1 MPVTKTIIDSSFGT
15 GFAPLQSAEKTD
27 QLVHSKGVRLDLP
40 GYSWVLLSG
49 FASTDSSLKEV
60 IAPGDYAA
68 QTRQTLTLIQQALQ
82 EQGGSIDDIV
92 RMRVY
97 VVGLTDEAFR
107 QIHEVRAEFFVPEHY
122 PASTLVEV
130 SGLALPGLL
139 IEIDTDS
146 VLIPG

>member
-1 MPVTKTIIDSSFGT
+1 MTVSKKVIDSDFGT
-15 GFAPLQSAEKTD
+15 GFAPLGSAEKTD
-27 QLVHSKGVRLDLP
+27 QLVHSKGVRLDFSDH
-40 GYSWVLLSG
+40 SWVLLSG
-49 FASTDSSLKEV
+49 FASTDASLTEV

-68 QTRQTLTLIQQALQ
+68 QTRQTLTLIKDAL
-82 EQGGSIDDIV
+82 EGEGGSIDDIV

-107 QIHEVRAEFFVPEHY
+107 EIHDVRADFFTPEHY

-146 VLIPG
+146 VLIGK